1 MAFRSNN
8 PISLVFPPF
17 RGVTRRI
24 ILIAL
29 CVYLGMAAIGLF
41 MPVLAGVLTSL
52 FELRA
57 DKALH
62 PLIWELVTYPFMG
75 NGLLSVTFALLSM
88 WFFGSALEEER
99 GSQWLGEFF
108 LAATIGGAA
117 IASALT
123 QVAIRQAPELVPQ
136 IWTAGMWPAVL
147 AVLVAYGRIHA
158 ESQVKFNFLFTIK
171 AKYLAAIY
179 VLFYV
184 GLALVGGDRF
194 GALTALCNAGAG
206 YGFLVLA
213 PRRGF
218 RVDVSERWFA
228 LRNWYYRAK
237 RRRAAK
243 KFTVYMRKQGKD
255 VPIDADGRYVDPEET
270 SRGSN
275 GRDPNGHDPNDKR
288 WMN

>member
-41 MPVLAGVLTSL
+41 SPVLAGVLMSL

-57 DKALH
+57 DQALH

-75 NGLLSVTFALLSM
+75 DGLLSVAFALLSL

-99 GSQWLGEFF
+99 GSRWLGEFF
-108 LAATIGGAA
+108 LAATLGGGA
-117 IASALT
+117 IASALV

-136 IWTAGMWPAVL
+136 IWTAGLWPAVL

-158 ESQVKFNFLFTIK
+158 ENPVKFNFLFTLK

-218 RVDVSERWFA
+218 RVGVAERWFA
-228 LRNWYYRAK
+228 VRNWYYRVK

-255 VPIDADGRYVDPEET
+255 APIDEDGHYVDTEGT
-270 SRGSN
+270 LGGKQGRSAN
-275 GRDPNGHDPNDKR
+275 GRDPNDKP